1 MTFASATIP
10 ERRRG
15 AAEWFRAA
23 STMIRH
29 DAIALRS
36 FLVVTFMIQTLMGA
50 GMGLMYGLYLGDLSP
65 EVATFLVSGIPAL
78 ALFPIGFVLVPGVIS
93 DQRWEETYDYTWS
106 LPVPRSAAAVATLTL
121 FTALAIPGT
130 AVALAV
136 SAWAYDVVLAP
147 SWTIVPAVLGVSAMA
162 TSVGYA
168 FGHGIKNPRLTNLI
182 TNALI
187 FGVLMFTPI
196 VVPISQF
203 PDGLATVH
211 RVLPFWHM
219 AEVLRSSLTVGFV
232 DDVTTHWLVLGAW
245 TAVSW
250 VVALRVISRRG

>member
-1 MTFASATIP
+1 MTAATRIP

-15 AAEWFRAA
+15 VGEWLAATAV
-23 STMIRH
+23 MIRH

-50 GMGLMYGLYLGDLSP
+50 GMGLMYGLYLGEIPP
-65 EVATFLVSGIPAL
+65 EAATFLVSGIPAL

-106 LPVPRSAAAVATLTL
+106 LPVPRSSAAVATLLLFTL
-121 FTALAIPGT
+121 LALPGTALALT
-130 AVALAV
+130 V
-136 SAWAYDVVLAP
+136 SALAYDVTLSP
-147 SWTIVPAVLGVSAMA
+147 SWAIVPAVLGASAMA

-196 VVPISQF
+196 VVPIEQF
-203 PDGLATVH
+203 PDGLAAVH

-219 AEVLRSSLTVGFV
+219 AEVLRSTLTEGFV
-232 DDVTTHWLVLGAW
+232 DDVATHWLVLGVW
-245 TAVSW
+245 TVASW
-250 VVALRVISRRG
+250 GVALRVISRRG

>member
-1 MTFASATIP
+1 MTAPPVPA
-10 ERRRG
+10 RRSG
-15 AAEWFRAA
+15 SSEWLR
-23 STMIRH
+23 SLGLMIRH

-36 FLVVTFMIQTLMGA
+36 YLVTVLMIQTLMGA
-50 GMGLMYGLYLGDLSP
+50 GMGIMYGLYLGELP
-65 EVATFLVSGIPAL
+65 PGAATYLVAGIPAL

-106 LPVPRSAAAVATLTL
+106 LPVPRTAAAAASMLL
-121 FTALAIPGT
+121 FTTLAIPGT
-130 AVALAV
+130 AVALVV
-136 SAWAYDVVLAP
+136 STLAYDVVLTP
-147 SWTIVPAVLGVSAMA
+147 SWMLVPAVLGVSAMA

-168 FGHGIKNPRLTNLI
+168 FGHGIKNPRTTNLI

-203 PDGLATVH
+203 PAGLAAVH

-219 AEVLRSSLTVGFV
+219 AEVLRASLTDGIVEGV
-232 DDVTTHWLVLGAW
+232 AGHWLVLGAW
-245 TAVSW
+245 TVAGW
-250 VVALRVISRRG
+250 AVALRVISRRG